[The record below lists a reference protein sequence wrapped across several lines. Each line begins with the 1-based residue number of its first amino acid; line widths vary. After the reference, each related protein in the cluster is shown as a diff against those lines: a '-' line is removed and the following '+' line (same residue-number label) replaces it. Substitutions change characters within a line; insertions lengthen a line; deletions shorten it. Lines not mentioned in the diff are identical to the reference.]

1 MGCGGTWHPICVI
14 LAVFLLL
21 WEILEGFVRN
31 KKNLKKGL
39 KKGEVWF
46 TMEPSG
52 EKW

>member
-1 MGCGGTWHPICVI
+1 MRGNLASRMCDSGCFFVALGDFGGLC
-14 LAVFLLL
+14 
-21 WEILEGFVRN
+21 E
-31 KKNLKKGL
+31 KQKNLKKGL